1 MVRNCKGFTLIEM
14 IIVMTVFITVI
25 IISGNVFNTV
35 LQQASKIV
43 RSEESNIEGIVG
55 LEMFRHD
62 LQQAGYGLF
71 TEPLCTAYNGEAI
84 GEPASDYNE
93 IKRTIADPCDNDV
106 VKEIPANRLPPR
118 AMVAGNNLDGT
129 EGNILAGSDYLALKG
144 LTLARN
150 AASQKWTYLEKDA
163 SGTVPKVWP
172 SKAEN
177 LISSDRVMLM
187 RRSVDQSDKTYAI
200 EPNAASG
207 NAFFRQFNSSFAQ
220 YSTNTYQY
228 VVYGLDDDGTP
239 RMPFNRSDYFVAK
252 PDSSVSPICAKGIGN
267 LYKATINQGDG
278 QRSLLPLLD
287 CVADM
292 QVVFGWDLTIGNS
305 SATGQDGIIDTWS
318 SPDPKSSTGSASE
331 ADLKAA
337 MEDPKLLSAALKII
351 KVYVLAQVGRKDSG
365 YTSTS
370 PILVGEEG
378 ESSITHSYALTQD
391 MLNYHW
397 KVFRIVVRPKNLVSN
412 Q

>member
-14 IIVMTVFITVI
+14 IIVMTVFIVVI
-25 IISGNVFNTV
+25 IISSNVFNTV

-71 TEPLCTAYNGEAI
+71 TEPLCTAYTGEAV

-118 AMVAGNNLDGT
+118 AVVAGNNLDGT

-150 AASQKWTYLEKDA
+150 AASQKWTYLETDA
-163 SGTVPKVWP
+163 SGIVPKVWP

-187 RRSVDQSDKTYAI
+187 RRSLDQTDKTYAI

-207 NAFFRQFNSSFAQ
+207 NAFFRPFNSSFAQ

-228 VVYGLDDDGTP
+228 VVYGLDDGGTP
-239 RMPFNRSDYFVAK
+239 SMPFNRSDYFVAK
-252 PDSSVSPICAKGIGN
+252 PASSVSPMCAKGIGN

-278 QRSLLPLLD
+278 KRTLLPLLD

-305 SATGQDGIIDTWS
+305 SSAGQDGSIDTWS
-318 SPDPKSSTGSASE
+318 SPDPKFSMGSASE
-331 ADLKAA
+331 TDIKSA
-337 MEDPKLLSAALKII
+337 MEDPKLLSAALKVI
-351 KVYVLAQVGRKDSG
+351 KVYILAQVGRRDSG

-370 PILVGEEG
+370 PILVGGED
-378 ESSITHSYALTQD
+378 ESSITRSYALTQD
-391 MLNYHW
+391 MLNYRW